1 MRAMAPEHG
10 AGAEGVLREATPSE
24 LTRVE
29 GGRIN
34 LGRFGPP
41 RPLPLVG
48 PDGDP
53 VAVYVDGI
61 RVSRY

>member
-1 MRAMAPEHG
+1 MRAMTPEHR
-10 AGAEGVLREATPSE
+10 AEVEGGLREATPSE
-24 LTRVE
+24 LTRIE

-34 LGRFGPP
+34 LSQFGPH